1 MEVANAVKNLNDPVT
16 IFEELNAP
24 DVTKIPPT
32 PGSIEEIILK
42 EEVKD

>member
-1 MEVANAVKNLNDPVT
+1 MEVANAVKTYNNLVA

-32 PGSIEEIILK
+32 LGSIEEMIRK
-42 EEVKD
+42 EVVK